1 MRHSAWYVTTQSLLS
16 LCLML
21 FAQLSSH
28 AEFHWP
34 GNAASITP
42 RFVQH
47 TLIIIPVKMNGQ
59 GPFDFIVDTGSE
71 LTVIDLA
78 LAIQLRLNLGGTIGV
93 ATVGNRVRAPMR
105 ELETME

>member
-1 MRHSAWYVTTQSLLS
+1 
-16 LCLML
+16 
-21 FAQLSSH
+21 
-28 AEFHWP
+28 
-34 GNAASITP
+34 
-42 RFVQH
+42 
-47 TLIIIPVKMNGQ
+47 MNGQ